1 MIRRLAS
8 LLFLISV
15 ASAVNKP
22 NIILVMTDDQGY
34 GPVGKR
40 GNPWI
45 KTPNLDALYDQSTR
59 LTRFLVSPTRSALM
73 TGRHRH
79 ASPLVL

>member
-1 MIRRLAS
+1 MAFHLKIGS
-8 LLFLISV
+8 LFFINLS
-15 ASAVNKP
+15 SAAEKP
-22 NIILVMTDDQGY
+22 NIIMTDDQGY